1 MSTAPGPEEKHTVL
15 AVDDDPDNLQLINA
29 LLRDEFRVRLASDG
43 AQALRAAG
51 QIPKPDAILLDIMMP
66 GLDGYEV
73 CRRLKADPATKDIP
87 VILLTAK
94 VQVEDAQLGFDAGC
108 ADYIT
113 KPIIA
118 PLILARVRTHV
129 ALKLAR
135 DFLAG
140 QSVL

>member
-1 MSTAPGPEEKHTVL
+1 MAQADSAEKSIVL
-15 AVDDDPDNLQLINA
+15 AVDDDPENLQLIEA
-29 LLRDEFRVRLASDG
+29 MLKEEFRVRLASSG
-43 AQALRAAG
+43 EQALQAASEM
-51 QIPKPDAILLDIMMP
+51 PRPDTILLDIMMP

-73 CRRLKADPATKDIP
+73 CRRLKANPATRNIP

-94 VQVEDAQLGFDAGC
+94 VRVEDAHLGFEAGC

-135 DFLAG
+135 DFLARQG
-140 QSVL
+140 SI

>member
-1 MSTAPGPEEKHTVL
+1 MSQARDSEDKSTIL
-15 AVDDDPDNLQLINA
+15 AVDDDPENLQLINV
-29 LLRDEFRVRLASDG
+29 LLKEEFRVRLA
-43 AQALRAAG
+43 ANAEQALKAASEA
-51 QIPKPDAILLDIMMP
+51 PKPDTILLDIMMP

-73 CRRLKADPATKDIP
+73 CRQLKANPGTRDIP

-94 VQVEDAQLGFDAGC
+94 VRVEDAQIGFDAGC

-135 DFLAG
+135 DFLAR
-140 QSVL
+140 QSAI

>member
-1 MSTAPGPEEKHTVL
+1 MTQQPGAQDKSTIL
-15 AVDDDPDNLQLINA
+15 AVDDDPENLQLINA
-29 LLRDEFRVRLASDG
+29 LLKEEFRVRLAANG
-43 AQALRAAG
+43 EQALKAAS
-51 QIPKPDAILLDIMMP
+51 QAPRPDTILLDIMMS
-66 GLDGYEV
+66 GMDGYEV
-73 CRRLKADPATKDIP
+73 CRQLKANPATRNIP

-94 VQVEDAQLGFDAGC
+94 VRVEDAHLGFEVGC

-135 DFLAG
+135 DFLAQQG
-140 QSVL
+140 TL

>member
-1 MSTAPGPEEKHTVL
+1 MDYAPDSQEKRTVL
-15 AVDDDPDNLQLINA
+15 AVDDDPESLQLIHA
-29 LLRDEFRVRLASDG
+29 MLKGEFRVRLASNG
-43 AQALRAAG
+43 EQALQAAREL
-51 QIPKPDAILLDIMMP
+51 PRPDTILLDLMMP

-73 CRRLKADPATKDIP
+73 CRRLKADPATKNIP

-94 VQVEDAQLGFDAGC
+94 VQVQDAQLGFDAGC

-113 KPIIA
+113 KPIIP

-135 DFLAG
+135 DFLAR
-140 QSVL
+140 QSAI